1 MTWYLGFALK
11 YFSKEKI
18 RMDKA
23 NAENL
28 DNCQIGGNGDTVIR
42 YTNLSTC
49 QYICKFLCFTK
60 KATLTSLYY
69 T

>member
-1 MTWYLGFALK
+1 MVTLKKGNFYFLLYLLYVLYLPTEVCRKKMTWYLGFALK

-28 DNCQIGGNGDTVIR
+28 DNC
-42 YTNLSTC
+42 
-49 QYICKFLCFTK
+49 
-60 KATLTSLYY
+60 
-69 T
+69 